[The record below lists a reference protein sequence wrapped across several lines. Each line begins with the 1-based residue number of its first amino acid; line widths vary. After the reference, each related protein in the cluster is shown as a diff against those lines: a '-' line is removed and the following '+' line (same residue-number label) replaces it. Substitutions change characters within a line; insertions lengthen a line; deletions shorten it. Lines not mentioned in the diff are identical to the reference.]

1 MKNITAVVLAVIM
14 LASCKSKQAV
24 VAEDSAGDAKP
35 VKEIARGH
43 SANPLDFETLQI
55 RANID
60 YNGRD
65 SYNFNADIRIKKDE
79 IIWLNAS
86 FLGFPVAKAIITPEK
101 VKYYVNTQKVYFEGD
116 YEMLSNWLGT
126 KLDFVKVQNM
136 LLGRAMDSFNEG
148 NYKASVQSGLYR
160 IQGKET
166 GNIIKDFLF
175 EGANYLLKQQT
186 ITQQGSEPQ
195 SITVLYPAYNDL
207 KQAILPV
214 KLNVEAVKEEKVS
227 IAIDYN
233 SINFDKQDLRF
244 TYNVPDNFEQ
254 IFIE

>member
-1 MKNITAVVLAVIM
+1 MKNITAVLLTVILM
-14 LASCKSKQAV
+14 ASCKSKQAV

-35 VKEIARGH
+35 VKEIAAGH
-43 SANPLDFETLQI
+43 NANPLDFETVQI

-60 YNGRD
+60 YDGKD

-86 FLGFPVAKAIITPEK
+86 FLGFPVAKAIITPDK

-126 KLDFVKVQNM
+126 RLDFTKVQNL
-136 LLGRAMDSFNEG
+136 LLGRAMDNFAQG
-148 NYKASVQSGLYR
+148 NYKASVQTGLYR
-160 IQGKET
+160 VQGKET
-166 GNIIKDFLF
+166 DDIVKDFLF

-186 ITQQGSEPQ
+186 ITQHGNDPQ

-214 KLNVEAVKEEKVS
+214 KINT
-227 IAIDYN
+227 IIIYFN
-233 SINFDKQDLRF
+233 SNLFILYRF
-244 TYNVPDNFEQ
+244 Y
-254 IFIE
+254 I